1 MTLIDKTRF
10 AFKNLNKSRVQAIV
24 SIIILAIVNALIIV
38 SVYMGVMFTKNMDD
52 LYHTMFNNSGDT
64 VYVKIRYDATLNF
77 KELHDIKQIKT
88 VDYIY
93 GELFTNSFDCHF
105 YDFASVDN
113 TLTLSEDVS
122 SYAGTAS
129 VILHIDNKGDYNI
142 GDDYNINSSIYKDV
156 PPVYLKVVGF
166 YSSEE
171 VNRAYAD
178 FGYINENYGV
188 RNISVYFNEEGFS
201 ANRVIN
207 DAKKV
212 EKIFNNYFHS
222 GTIYRSSLIEK
233 FDEINAT
240 SAIFDAVAIGIG
252 AICFIV
258 SAFSI
263 ANSLIIICEEA
274 SPLLGLLKA
283 CGSTKRQLFGILLI
297 EIAFIVLVAVAL
309 SCLLTLALSSVA
321 VAGVN
326 KFMNLLVSNYLLE
339 YGSVFTI
346 SHAFPFWLPAVTFV
360 AFTVVSVLISRVKII
375 KLLNVTP
382 KQSLEGGDR

>member
-1 MTLIDKTRF
+1 M
-10 AFKNLNKSRVQAIV
+10 AI
-24 SIIILAIVNALIIV
+24 INALIIV
-38 SVYMGVMFTKNMDD
+38 TVYMGVMFTKNMDD
-52 LYHTMFNNSGDT
+52 LYTAIFDNSGDV
-64 VYVKIRYDATLNF
+64 VYVNMQNNYSSKFI
-77 KELHDIKQIKT
+77 KQHDIKQIKT
-88 VDYIY
+88 VDYVC
-93 GELFTNSFDCHF
+93 GELQTNSLVCHF
-105 YDFASVDN
+105 YDFATVDKA
-113 TLTLSEDVS
+113 LSLSEDVS
-122 SYAGTAS
+122 SYADTAS

-142 GDDYNINSSIYKDV
+142 GDDYNINNSYYKDA
-156 PPVYLKVVGF
+156 PPINLKVVGF
-166 YSSEE
+166 YSSEK

-178 FGYINENYGV
+178 FGYINENYGITDV
-188 RNISVYFNEEGFS
+188 TVYFKMEGFS
-201 ANRVIN
+201 ARRVIN
-207 DAKKV
+207 DAKQV
-212 EKIFNNYFHS
+212 EKILKSEFKQ
-222 GTIYRSSLIEK
+222 GRLTRSYLTDTFYEM
-233 FDEINAT
+233 NAT
-240 SAIFDAVAIGIG
+240 SAIFEAVALCIG

-297 EIAFIVLVAVAL
+297 EIALIVLIAVAL
-309 SCLLTLALSSVA
+309 SCLLTLALSTVA
-321 VAGVN
+321 VAGVD
-326 KFMNLLVSNYLLE
+326 KFLNLLAARYLLE

>member
-24 SIIILAIVNALIIV
+24 SIVILAIINALIIV
-38 SVYMGVMFTKNMDD
+38 TVYMGVMFANNLDG
-52 LYHTMFNNSGDT
+52 LYKTMFKNSGDV
-64 VYVKIRYDATLNF
+64 VYVKIRYNDTLNF
-77 KELHDIKQIKT
+77 EELHEIKKIKT

-93 GELFTNSFDCHF
+93 GDLFTNNFDCDF
-105 YDFASVDN
+105 YDFDTVDKA
-113 TLTLSEDVS
+113 LSLSEDVS

-129 VILHIDNKGDYNI
+129 VILHIDSKGDYNI
-142 GDDYNINSSIYKDV
+142 GDEYNLVPDHRV
-156 PPVYLKVVGF
+156 APPVNLKVVGF

-171 VNRAYAD
+171 TNRPYAD

-188 RNISVYFNEEGFS
+188 RNISVYLVEEGFS
-201 ANRVIN
+201 ARAIIN

-212 EKIFNNYFHS
+212 EKILDNSFHP
-222 GTIYRSSLIEK
+222 GTINRSSLIDQ
-233 FDEINAT
+233 FYEINTT
-240 SAIFDAVAIGIG
+240 SAIFEAVTVCIG

-309 SCLLTLALSSVA
+309 SCLLTLALSTVA

-326 KFMNLLVSNYLLE
+326 KFLNLLASNYLLE

>member
-1 MTLIDKTRF
+1 
-10 AFKNLNKSRVQAIV
+10 
-24 SIIILAIVNALIIV
+24 
-38 SVYMGVMFTKNMDD
+38 MGVMFAKNMDD
-52 LYHTMFNNSGDT
+52 LYHTIFNNSGDD
-64 VYVKIRYDATLNF
+64 VYVKIRYNATLKF
-77 KELHDIKQIKT
+77 KKLHDIKQIKT
-88 VDYIY
+88 VDYVY
-93 GELFTNSFDCHF
+93 GELFSNSFDCHF
-105 YDFASVDN
+105 YDFNSVN
-113 TLTLSEDVS
+113 NALALSEDVS

-142 GDDYNINSSIYKDV
+142 GDDYNLNSSYYKDA
-156 PPVYLKVVGF
+156 PPVNLKVVGF

-171 VNRAYAD
+171 TNRPYAD

-188 RNISVYFNEEGFS
+188 TNVNVYLKKEGFS
-201 ANRVIN
+201 ARRVIN

-212 EKIFNNYFHS
+212 ERIMKEELSRGGNI
-222 GTIYRSSLIEK
+222 IRSSLIDQFYK
-233 FDEINAT
+233 INAT
-240 SAIFDAVAIGIG
+240 AAIFEAVTVCIGV
-252 AICFIV
+252 ICFIV

-283 CGSTKRQLFGILLI
+283 SGSTKRQLFGILLI

-309 SCLLTLALSSVA
+309 SCLLTLALSTVA

-326 KFMNLLVSNYLLE
+326 KFLNLLVSNYLLE

-360 AFTVVSVLISRVKII
+360 AFTAVSVLISRVKII

>member
-24 SIIILAIVNALIIV
+24 SIVILAIINALIIV
-38 SVYMGVMFTKNMDD
+38 SVYMGVMFAKNMDD
-52 LYHTMFNNSGDT
+52 LYKTIFNNSGDD
-64 VYVKIRYDATLNF
+64 VYVKIRYNDTLKF

-93 GELFTNSFDCHF
+93 GDLFTNSFDCIF
-105 YDFASVDN
+105 YDFATVDN
-113 TLTLSEDVS
+113 ALSLNEDVS

-129 VILHIDNKGDYNI
+129 VILHIDSKGDYNI
-142 GDDYNINSSIYKDV
+142 GDDYNLVPDHRDA
-156 PPVYLKVVGF
+156 PPVNLKVVGF

-171 VNRAYAD
+171 TNRPYAD

-188 RNISVYFNEEGFS
+188 RNISVYFKGEGFS
-201 ANRVIN
+201 ARAIIN

-212 EKIFNNYFHS
+212 EKILDSSFHPGTFN
-222 GTIYRSSLIEK
+222 RSSLIDQ
-233 FDEINAT
+233 FYEINTT
-240 SAIFDAVAIGIG
+240 SAIFEAVTVCIG

-297 EIAFIVLVAVAL
+297 EIAFIVLAAVAL
-309 SCLLTLALSSVA
+309 SCLLTLALSTVA

-326 KFMNLLVSNYLLE
+326 KFLNLLASNYLLE

-360 AFTVVSVLISRVKII
+360 AFTVVSVLISRVKIL